1 MTSCDTN
8 ILLHAYNIQSPF
20 HQASRNF
27 LHKYAK
33 QRDFVICELVLIEF
47 YVLLRNPAVVSK
59 PLSAEKAVEVC
70 RQYRTNKN
78 WGVIDYPGNIMKD
91 IWKRAAIPNTSRRT
105 IFDARLAL
113 TLRYHGVTE
122 FATSNEKHF
131 QNYGF
136 TKIWNPLG

>member
-1 MTSCDTN
+1 MISCDTN
-8 ILLHAYNIQSPF
+8 ILLHAYNIRSPF

-27 LHKYAK
+27 FHEYAK
-33 QRDFVICELVLIEF
+33 CRDFVICELVLTEF
-47 YVLLRNPAVVSK
+47 YILLRNPAVVSK

-70 RQYRTNKN
+70 QRYRTNKN

-131 QNYGF
+131 RNYGF
-136 TKIWNPLG
+136 IKIWNPLD